1 MSSETEIRNN
11 TINIVIGTMDRKNP
25 NSIYI
30 DLNGYITPNLN
41 KNDYAQELKTLDA
54 SISSAVNSIIK
65 EKDDI
70 FEKNSICIFDVAGK
84 RMSYDKKS
92 YFSIQIFLKLKSEFV
107 EKNQSSFTKI
117 AKTDEMKQLMDDENL
132 SLLFEKYGFMVSKT
146 KS

>member
-92 YFSIQIFLKLKSEFV
+92 YFSIQIFLKLKNEFV

-117 AKTDEMKQLMDDENL
+117 TKTDELRQFVDDESL
-132 SLLFEKYGFMVSKT
+132 SVLFEKYGFMVSKT

>member
-132 SLLFEKYGFMVSKT
+132 SLLFEKYGFMLSKT
-146 KS
+146 KC

>member
-70 FEKNSICIFDVAGK
+70 FEKNSICIFDVAGN

-132 SLLFEKYGFMVSKT
+132 SLLFEKYGFMLSKT
-146 KS
+146 KC

>member
-92 YFSIQIFLKLKSEFV
+92 YFSIQIFLKLKNEFV

-132 SLLFEKYGFMVSKT
+132 SLLFEKYGFMLSKT
-146 KS
+146 KC